1 MSASY
6 LWRRVLF
13 RTHWIAG
20 LLAGLVLSAVGVTG
34 AVLAFED
41 EILVALNPQLAI
53 VPEGEPRSPDAL
65 IAAVRERHPDRGI
78 AGFAWRGATRAADVR
93 FDGGFDAGSVAIDPY
108 RGTLLPAARGAD
120 AIHAIEQVHR
130 NLAAG
135 PVGKQ
140 LVGASTVVLVLLAI
154 TGIWLRW
161 PKRWTSP
168 RAWLALDWSLRG
180 RAFLWHLHSV
190 VATWVL
196 PLYLVAALTG
206 LFWSYE
212 SYRAALFAL
221 AGVEAP
227 AGRGGPG
234 GPRGPGAP
242 PPPPA
247 IPVSLDA
254 SWRTLRSAAPRLETA
269 MVGFPRAADAPLEWR
284 YVTGD
289 APHERASS
297 TLRTTIDGA
306 ALADERYERLPAGR
320 RAMAAIFPL
329 HSGAIVGAPGRA
341 LMAIASLLMPLFF
354 VTGVWLWLARRNADR
369 RREVRRRWNA
379 LANENGS
386 Q

>member
-196 PLYLVAALTG
+196 PFYVVAGITELYFLNSLTGLIELAGTILYLVFVFKMSNELKGITQNQGYTAWLALIWVYG
-206 LFWSYE
+206 PCLLFRPE
-212 SYRAALFAL
+212 
-221 AGVEAP
+221 
-227 AGRGGPG
+227 
-234 GPRGPGAP
+234 
-242 PPPPA
+242 
-247 IPVSLDA
+247 
-254 SWRTLRSAAPRLETA
+254 
-269 MVGFPRAADAPLEWR
+269 M
-284 YVTGD
+284 
-289 APHERASS
+289 ERAKQA
-297 TLRTTIDGA
+297 RGIQK
-306 ALADERYERLPAGR
+306 PARGFVGYFLFPIW
-320 RAMAAIFPL
+320 AMA
-329 HSGAIVGAPGRA
+329 S
-341 LMAIASLLMPLFF
+341 SMPRF
-354 VTGVWLWLARRNADR
+354 
-369 RREVRRRWNA
+369 
-379 LANENGS
+379 
-386 Q
+386 

>member
-13 RTHWIAG
+13 RTHWLAG
-20 LLAGLVLSAVGVTG
+20 LLAGLVLSAVGATG

-53 VPEGEPRSPDAL
+53 VPEGEPRSPDSL
-65 IAAVRERHPDRGI
+65 VAAVRERHPDRDI
-78 AGFAWRGATRAADVR
+78 AGFAWRGPTRAAEVR

-108 RGTLLPAARGAD
+108 RGTLLPEARGAD

-140 LVGASTVVLVLLAI
+140 VVGASTVVLVLLAL
-154 TGIWLRW
+154 TGVWLRW

-212 SYRAALFAL
+212 SYRSALFAL

-227 AGRGGPG
+227 TGRGGP
-234 GPRGPGAP
+234 RGRGAA

-254 SWRTLRSAAPRLETA
+254 SWRTLRDVAPELETA
-269 MVGFPRAADAPLEWR
+269 MVGFPRAAGAPLEWR
-284 YVTGD
+284 YVASN

-297 TLRTTIDGA
+297 TLRKTVAGA
-306 ALADERYERLPAGR
+306 PLSDERYEGLPAGR
-320 RAMAAIFPL
+320 RAMSAIFPL
-329 HSGAIVGAPGRA
+329 HSGAVAGWPGRA
-341 LMAIASLLMPLFF
+341 LMALASLLMPLFF
-354 VTGVWLWLARRNADR
+354 VTGAWLWLARRQADR
-369 RREVRRRWNA
+369 KRVARRQWNA